1 MAYID
6 FAVKSFIGEHVDV
19 IIFWM
24 GYIRLVAI
32 ISVLL
37 HVVLLKHTIDEGQF
51 RGTYEQEWP

>member
-1 MAYID
+1 MEYID
-6 FAVKSFIGEHVDV
+6 FVLKSFIREHADI
-19 IIFWM
+19 IIFWI

-37 HVVLLKHTIDEGQF
+37 HVVLLNHTIDEGQF